1 MLEEKEY
8 LIEETFTAIDIAFY
22 NEIKTVQALSLDK
35 IDEDKFADL
44 ADWFQ
49 RMSEV
54 EEIEDIDEA
63 LYDVIEKYELDWRLS
78 NMSEIYCI

>member
-1 MLEEKEY
+1 MLEDKDY
-8 LIEETFTAIDIAFY
+8 LIAEEKFTAIDIAFY

-49 RMSEV
+49 RMSEI

-63 LYDVIEKYELDWRLS
+63 LYDVIEKYELD
-78 NMSEIYCI
+78 